1 MKEKNVTKLVFSSSS
16 TVYGNPEYL
25 PICEK
30 HPTGRSCT
38 NPYGKSKYFVEEILR
53 DLVTSDKTMNVI
65 SLRYFNPVGAHCSG
79 EIGEYPTGAPN
90 NLMPYVAQVAIGRR
104 NELLVFGNDYD
115 TPDGTGVGDYID
127 IMDLAEGH
135 VVALEN
141 ILQTSSVDRFNVFN
155 LGTGRD
161 YSVLEV
167 INAFSEVSGRQINY
181 RFVGRRDGDI
191 AVSYCSPNLAKET
204 LGWTAKRDLK
214 QMCGDMWRWQMK
226 NPNGFHKNQQSTD

>member
-1 MKEKNVTKLVFSSSS
+1 MEHLSERQQREFQNADKCGLCDEVFTETDTKVMKEKNVTKLVFSSSS

-115 TPDGTGVGDYID
+115 TPDGTGVGDYIH

-161 YSVLEV
+161 YSVLE
-167 INAFSEVSGRQINY
+167 G
-181 RFVGRRDGDI
+181 
-191 AVSYCSPNLAKET
+191 
-204 LGWTAKRDLK
+204 
-214 QMCGDMWRWQMK
+214 
-226 NPNGFHKNQQSTD
+226 